1 MALPPGAREAPRFV
15 TSSSIVRFPHTSRLG
30 GFNPRTSPNQHSK
43 VVLLYRR
50 TLLTVKDKE
59 MPKKRRSRGRSKGGK
74 GRSELIQCSNC
85 GMLTPRDKMK
95 RVTSWVSLVEPSLAK
110 ELRARGAYI
119 ARQRVMKNLCVS
131 CAVHFGVSKV
141 RSREERRF

>member
-1 MALPPGAREAPRFV
+1 
-15 TSSSIVRFPHTSRLG
+15 
-30 GFNPRTSPNQHSK
+30 
-43 VVLLYRR
+43 
-50 TLLTVKDKE
+50 

-74 GRSELIQCSNC
+74 GRSELVQCSNC

-95 RVTSWVSLVEPSLAK
+95 RVTSWVSLVEPTLAK
-110 ELRARGAYI
+110 ELRAKGAYI

-141 RSREERRF
+141 RSAEERRGF